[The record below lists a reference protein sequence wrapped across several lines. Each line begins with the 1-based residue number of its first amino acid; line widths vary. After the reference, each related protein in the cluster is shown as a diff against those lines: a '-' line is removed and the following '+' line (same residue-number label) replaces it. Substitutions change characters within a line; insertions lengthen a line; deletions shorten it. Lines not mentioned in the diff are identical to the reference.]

1 MRLCHRII
9 QILLDSRIN
18 LVFIFIIINVY
29 NKNIKQ
35 QIFCNRP
42 TICSFTKIRMT
53 SGRQQRCPF
62 FCLITCVLPLSCV
75 DVCVWVLLFYVLF
88 FARFSLTAS
97 YSSFF
102 FSSSSSFVRHGIV
115 VLFTVVFIIINIL
128 YSSTYFC
135 PCLFFLFPFYN
146 IYYTMW
152 KKKQRNFMSRILIET
167 KALEWFI

>member
-62 FCLITCVLPLSCV
+62 FLSYNLCLAVVMCRC
-75 DVCVWVLLFYVLF
+75 VCVSAVILRSFFCTLFSHSVILFFLFFLLLLLFVMV
-88 FARFSLTAS
+88 SSS
-97 YSSFF
+97 YS
-102 FSSSSSFVRHGIV
+102 
-115 VLFTVVFIIINIL
+115 LL
-128 YSSTYFC
+128 CLLSSTSFTLLLTFV
-135 PCLFFLFPFYN
+135 PVFFFLFPFYN
-146 IYYTMW
+146 IYYTM
-152 KKKQRNFMSRILIET
+152 
-167 KALEWFI
+167 

>member
-75 DVCVWVLLFYVLF
+75 DVCVSAVILRSF

-102 FSSSSSFVRHGIV
+102 FFSSSFVRHGIV
-115 VLFTVVFIIINIL
+115 VLFTVVFIIISIL

-146 IYYTMW
+146 IYYTM
-152 KKKQRNFMSRILIET
+152 
-167 KALEWFI
+167 